1 MGRSQVVINTNVCI
15 LNSCKG
21 SDTIS
26 MLMEKA
32 CFICF
37 YLSSKK
43 EFYISWHFARYGVL
57 SDFKILVKYS
67 DNLRP

>member
-1 MGRSQVVINTNVCI
+1 MDTNECI
-15 LNSCKG
+15 LNAFRG
-21 SDTIS
+21 ADIIS

-43 EFYISWHFARYGVL
+43 EFYISWHCARYGVL
-57 SDFKILVKYS
+57 SDFKILLNYS